1 MGWRHFNSELPYL
14 MSPFRH
20 TSHTPTLV
28 REKYTH
34 SQAIHIQYA
43 ESNPPTVHTHCPAN
57 THTYWHSSSNTETHW
72 HITEHKQNCVLTNTP
87 GVISHPAGAPR
98 YPTQFTHFPA
108 MAWRII
114 AWGEGRGGE
123 QRVRKWLTKITC
135 DYGSRI
141 HRKETKPLAD
151 PSLIPSLL

>member
-1 MGWRHFNSELPYL
+1 MLPAWHIEPVWACTLWHGVEAFQQSELPYL

-28 REKYTH
+28 REKYTQ

-43 ESNPPTVHTHCPAN
+43 ESNPPTIHTHCPAN

-72 HITEHKQNCVLTNTP
+72 HITEHKQNCIFTNTS
-87 GVISHPAGAPR
+87 GAISHPAGAPR

-114 AWGEGRGGE
+114 AWGGGGGGGWGAE
-123 QRVRKWLTKITC
+123 AAKMA
-135 DYGSRI
+135 
-141 HRKETKPLAD
+141 H
-151 PSLIPSLL
+151 